1 MNRIFNFALIS
12 FFAILSLTLSS
23 CEKDDSDNDT
33 TVDKKDTNTNNNNN
47 NNNDNNNNIND
58 NDRKDDVIGEIVVI
72 SDDGFASGDN
82 IFRAINKSSFYIN
95 DIKYSIVSDH
105 LEVTGYDKDRMKGS
119 PKIVGNVKYE
129 GKLYKVTIIGE
140 GAFED
145 CTILT
150 SITLPNTIID
160 IDHFAFMN
168 CKNLTSVT
176 MSNSV
181 EWMGNSAFFY
191 CSSLKTI
198 KLSSSLTNIGK
209 YSFEGCTALTS
220 ITIPNSVT
228 IINHYAF
235 HGSGLTSIDIPNS
248 VTEIGKNAFAYCKD
262 LTSITISSSVVSFD
276 YQTIYECH
284 NLANLKVDGKNAVFS
299 SEDNVLFNKDKTKL
313 LYCVPKKSGAYTI
326 PSSVKGIE
334 NSALSN
340 CVGLTSVTIPSSV
353 TNIGTG
359 IFYYCSGLTSIHCK
373 AKNVPYASSAL
384 VGHENCT
391 LYVPKESVD
400 AYKSTYP
407 WNTFKNIIGE

>member
-1 MNRIFNFALIS
+1 MKRIYN
-12 FFAILSLTLSS
+12 FAILSLLAISSLTFSS
-23 CEKDDSDNDT
+23 CGKDDSDNDT
-33 TVDKKDTNTNNNNN
+33 TVDNKDI
-47 NNNDNNNNIND
+47 NNNDNND
-58 NDRKDDVIGEIVVI
+58 DDGKDDVTGEIVVI
-72 SDDGFASGDN
+72 SEDGFASGDN
-82 IFRAINKSSFYIN
+82 IFRPINKSSFYLN
-95 DIKYSIVSDH
+95 DIEYSIGSDY
-105 LEVTGYDKDRMKGS
+105 LKVIGYDKDRMKGS
-119 PKIVGNVKYE
+119 PKIVGNVKYG

-248 VTEIGKNAFAYCKD
+248 VTEIGKNAF
-262 LTSITISSSVVSFD
+262 
-276 YQTIYECH
+276 
-284 NLANLKVDGKNAVFS
+284 
-299 SEDNVLFNKDKTKL
+299 
-313 LYCVPKKSGAYTI
+313 
-326 PSSVKGIE
+326 
-334 NSALSN
+334 
-340 CVGLTSVTIPSSV
+340 
-353 TNIGTG
+353 TN
-359 IFYYCSGLTSIHCK
+359 CSGLTSIHCK

-384 VGHENCT
+384 VDHENCT